1 MEYSIEI
8 KNLYKNFKSY
18 QKSPGFKGSLKSLFK
33 RQNLIKSAVKNFNLS
48 VETGEIIG
56 LLGPNGAGKT
66 TLMKILTGIV
76 VPSTGELQVLGYNPT
91 LRENEYKRKVALVM
105 GQKTQL
111 WWDIPALD
119 SFHLLQKIYQIED
132 KQFKDTLNELTELL
146 DVSHVI
152 KVPVRKLSL
161 GERMKLELMAGLL
174 HKPRILFL
182 DEPTIGL
189 DLLAQKNIRH
199 FLLDYHK
206 KEKTTIVLTSH
217 YMADVEALCQR
228 IVLINNGEKA
238 FDGPVSTFHQLLGKN
253 KNIIFS
259 FSSPIT
265 NSDELKILNQFNPS
279 WDEEYTQVEI
289 SIPEEEFINVCKN
302 VLNNFPVSNISS
314 EKTPIEKVMQS
325 FLARN
330 HS

>member
-1 MEYSIEI
+1 M
-8 KNLYKNFKSY
+8 
-18 QKSPGFKGSLKSLFK
+18 
-33 RQNLIKSAVKNFNLS
+33 R
-48 VETGEIIG
+48 
-56 LLGPNGAGKT
+56 
-66 TLMKILTGIV
+66 
-76 VPSTGELQVLGYNPT
+76 
-91 LRENEYKRKVALVM
+91 
-105 GQKTQL
+105 
-111 WWDIPALD
+111 D
-119 SFHLLQKIYQIED
+119 
-132 KQFKDTLNELTELL
+132 
-146 DVSHVI
+146 
-152 KVPVRKLSL
+152 
-161 GERMKLELMAGLL
+161 
-174 HKPRILFL
+174 
-182 DEPTIGL
+182 
-189 DLLAQKNIRH
+189 
-199 FLLDYHK
+199 K

-289 SIPEEEFINVCKN
+289 SIPEEEFIHVCKN